1 MNANG
6 SLMVRVGRSGIKYIW
21 QLYREGI
28 FENVKFSGPFYPS
41 EESAMAA
48 GHKARTY
55 YLAQLERQKRR

>member
-41 EESAMAA
+41 EASAMAA
-48 GHKARTY
+48 GNKDRT
-55 YLAQLERQKRR
+55 

>member
-1 MNANG
+1 MDANG
-6 SLMVRVGRSGIKYIW
+6 RLTVRVGQSGNKFIW

-28 FENVKFSGPFYPS
+28 IEKVKFSGPIYSS

-55 YLAQLERQKRR
+55 YLAQLERQKQR